1 MKNWKTITDESDLPT
16 VDGRYVVQDKFN
28 SDPST
33 RLFRRPY
40 FETWLFY
47 IEAYIPEPIPPYPGE
62 ELDRKEQ
69 IEAEINELLK
79 EMREIDYAR
88 AKK

>member
-1 MKNWKTITDESDLPT
+1 MWQRE
-16 VDGRYVVQDKFN
+16 FN
-28 SDPST
+28 PNT
-33 RLFRRPY
+33 
-40 FETWLFY
+40 
-47 IEAYIPEPIPPYPGE
+47 PEPIPPYPGE
-62 ELDRKEQ
+62 EIDRKDQ